1 MPKVGAENSTSF
13 YLQEPPGIGSTRRFI
28 AATAEVGSCPLH
40 SHERYKALYD
50 KLVETAKA
58 QAAAAE
64 EESDMEASD
73 VEDEVPNVNSD
84 SLPLGTTF
92 RTIHIVQPPPPV
104 APQPAPNLGGA
115 SAPHNSSRGFVPR
128 KLSTI
133 SSQDRESI
141 PNIEEEDDAFEE
153 DNLGPA
159 TVEAEVHAKL
169 LSQSSGDDPLAP
181 QLPPSGGAPSA
192 SATTTDFEWKP
203 DTEPDEPETQAL
215 LSDEQKQATASSI
228 KITTKSSRYRNTD
241 V

>member
-1 MPKVGAENSTSF
+1 
-13 YLQEPPGIGSTRRFI
+13 
-28 AATAEVGSCPLH
+28 
-40 SHERYKALYD
+40 
-50 KLVETAKA
+50 
-58 QAAAAE
+58 
-64 EESDMEASD
+64 MEASD
-73 VEDEVPNVNSD
+73 VEDEVPNVNSE

-169 LSQSSGDDPLAP
+169 LSQSSGDDPPAR
-181 QLPPSGGAPSA
+181 QLPPSSGDNLPSA

>member
-13 YLQEPPGIGSTRRFI
+13 CLQEPPGIGSTRRFI

-104 APQPAPNLGGA
+104 APQPAPLGGA
-115 SAPHNSSRGFVPR
+115 SAPPGSSRGFIPR

-153 DNLGPA
+153 DNLGPS

-169 LSQSSGDDPLAP
+169 LSQSSGDDPPAP
-181 QLPPSGGAPSA
+181 QLPPSSGGAPSA